1 MLNRRHCPHT
11 GVVNF
16 FAEAEPFLSVGSV
29 IRADG
34 AAAPYHWRCYVGLEP
49 GSGAALDLRTAERS
63 LFNHYRELERAGGQA
78 DEEPAVA
85 A

>member
-11 GVVNF
+11 GIVNF
-16 FAEAEPFLSVGSV
+16 FAEADPFLSVGSV

-34 AAAPYHWRCYVGLEP
+34 SAPYHWRCYVGLETV
-49 GSGAALDLRTAERS
+49 SGAAPDLRTAERS
-63 LFNHYRELERAGGQA
+63 LFNHYRAIERP
-78 DEEPAVA
+78 DDRSYDEPAVA